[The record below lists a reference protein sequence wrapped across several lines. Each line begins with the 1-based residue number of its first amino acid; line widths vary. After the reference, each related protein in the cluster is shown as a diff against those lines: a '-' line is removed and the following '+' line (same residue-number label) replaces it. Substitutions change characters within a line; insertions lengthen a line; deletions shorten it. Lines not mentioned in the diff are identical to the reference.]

1 MSCKLSDLVENPG
14 VHNKECEKCMK
25 EKKNMQEC
33 KFIGFKD
40 DRLRYKCKECGN
52 KYSKLPNEA
61 IENFPILY
69 QFCNSELNIFF
80 LLLGKGIYPSEYMD
94 SWGKFNEVLVTP
106 KEAFYRE
113 LNENIS
119 DADYEHVQKVW
130 EVFEIKNLG
139 EYHDLYAQRDTVL
152 FADVFEKFRDK
163 CAEIYG
169 LDPAHFVSAQGLAWQ
184 AWLKITKVE
193 LELLTDINM
202 LLMVENWIRSGICQA
217 THRYAEANNKYL
229 EDYDKNIESSY
240 IPYLDANNLYGWAM
254 SQKVPENGFKWV
266 EEKNIKT

>member
-1 MSCKLSDLVENPG
+1 MLKDEFKCLGKNTEKYITFSVPIVKEVANDEEESDCDSNEEEVVNSQKKKKIAYKIQFIDSYRFMSCKLSDLVDNPG
-14 VHNKECEKCMK
+14 IHNKECEKCMK
-25 EKKNMQEC
+25 EKKNMQKC

-40 DRLRYKCKECGN
+40 DKLRYKCKECGN

-94 SWGKFNEVLVTP
+94 RWGKFNEVLIPP

-113 LNENIS
+113 GIS
-119 DADYEHVQKVW
+119 DTDYEHVQKVW

-139 EYHDLYAQRDTVL
+139 EYHDLYAQSDTVL
-152 FADVFEKFRDK
+152 LAEVFQKFRDK
-163 CAEIYG
+163 RTEIYG
-169 LDPAHFVSAQGLAWQ
+169 LDPAHFVSAPELAWQ
-184 AWLKITKVE
+184 ACLKITKVE

-202 LLMVENWIRSGICQA
+202 LLMVEN
-217 THRYAEANNKYL
+217 
-229 EDYDKNIESSY
+229 
-240 IPYLDANNLYGWAM
+240 
-254 SQKVPENGFKWV
+254 
-266 EEKNIKT
+266 